1 MLESIAT
8 ESLQTDVF
16 RLASQLQD
24 IDFLRTQGFDDEN
37 VNEMLDLLASH
48 NVTDNTEDLCDE
60 VFRPKPQLQKAERRS
75 RFSDGSF
82 PVFYSSLEPET
93 AEAEKKFSYLK
104 NVSEPTK
111 PRPAYYYR
119 FSCRFDGSV
128 KDLRPMHTDWPDL
141 THDSDYG
148 FCNNLGEEA
157 VSSDLDGLLTPSAR
171 RRNGINLPVFRR
183 RAVSS
188 PVVHALVAMTL
199 DPSSGEVAVSERDV
213 EGS

>member
-1 MLESIAT
+1 MLELIAT

-48 NVTDNTEDLCDE
+48 NATDNPEDLCDE
-60 VFRPKPQLQKAERRS
+60 VFRPKPQLEKAENRT

-93 AEAEKKFSYLK
+93 AEAEIKFLFLK
-104 NVSEPTK
+104 NVSEPNK
-111 PRPAYYYR
+111 PRTAYYSR
-119 FSCRFDGSV
+119 FSCHFDGTI
-128 KDLRPMHTDWPDL
+128 KDLRPMHADWPKL

-148 FCNNLGEEA
+148 FCNGLGAEA
-157 VSSDLDGLLTPSAR
+157 VATDLDGLLTPSAR
-171 RRNGINLPVFRR
+171 RPNGTNLPVFRR
-183 RAVSS
+183 QAISN
-188 PVVHALVAMTL
+188 PKVHGLVAMTL
-199 DPSSGEVAVSERDV
+199 DPSSGEVAVSERGV

>member
-16 RLASQLQD
+16 RLASHLPNG
-24 IDFLRTQGFDDEN
+24 DFLRAQGFDEKS
-37 VNEMLDLLASH
+37 VNEMFDLLTSC
-48 NVTDNTEDLCDE
+48 NVSDKPEDLCE
-60 VFRPKPQLQKAERRS
+60 EPFRSKPQLQKAERHS

-93 AEAEKKFSYLK
+93 AEAEKKFLFLK

-111 PRPAYYYR
+111 PRPAHYSL
-119 FSCRFDGSV
+119 FSCHFDGSI
-128 KDLRPMHTDWPDL
+128 KDLRPKLADWPDL

-148 FCNNLGEEA
+148 FCNRLGTEA
-157 VSSDLDGLLTPSAR
+157 VASGLDGLITPSAR
-171 RRNGINLPVFRR
+171 RPNGTNLPVFRR
-183 RAVSS
+183 HAVSN
-188 PVVHALVAMTL
+188 PKIHALVVMTL

-213 EGS
+213 EDS